1 MKKEIWRAGNMLYPL
16 PAVMASCADKEGNQ
30 NMLTVA
36 WCGTICSDPAMVYIS
51 VRKER
56 HSYHMIEQ
64 TGEYVLNLTTE
75 ALAFAT
81 DYAGVRSGA
90 KENKIEVLGLHTQPA
105 AKLKYAPLIEESPV
119 NIECKV
125 VEVKDLGSHTMF
137 MANVEAVQVD
147 PRLLNEKGA
156 LQLNDAHL
164 ITYCHGTYRGLG
176 KKIGTFGFSVA
187 KKKRKNSKPRKHKRN
202 SSH

>member
-1 MKKEIWRAGNMLYPL
+1 MKKEVWRAGNMLYPL
-16 PAVMASCADKEGNQ
+16 PAVMASCADKQGNQ
-30 NMLTVA
+30 NVLTVA

-56 HSYHMIEQ
+56 HSYHMIQE

-75 ALAFAT
+75 QLARAT
-81 DYAGVRSGA
+81 DYVGVRSGS
-90 KENKIEVLGLHTQPA
+90 KEDKIEKMGLHTQPA
-105 AKLKYAPLIEESPV
+105 SKLEYAPLIEESPV

-156 LQLNDAHL
+156 LQLNDANL

-176 KKIGTFGFSVA
+176 KRLGTFGFSVA
-187 KKKRKNSKPRKHKRN
+187 KKKKNKTKARKQKKK
-202 SSH
+202 